1 MTAPDR
7 LGYAGRPGLEVNV
20 RRLQV
25 WGSPPGQ
32 PPWARP
38 SLLGIATVSALM
50 YGWGAGRTLEV
61 YYAAAVRS
69 MAMNW
74 HNFVYGSFDP
84 AGTVTLDKLPGAFWV
99 QALSVRL
106 FGFHEWAIILPQVVE
121 GTITVLVLY
130 HAVQRL
136 AGPAAGLVA
145 ALALA
150 VSPATVALDRG
161 NISDTAMVLLVVLAA
176 DAMVSALTADRT
188 RSLLLAGLWVGLAF
202 QTKMIEAW
210 MVLPSLGLAYLMA
223 APGTWRRRLTGLGAL
238 GVVTAAVSLSWMTVV
253 SLVPTDRRPYVDGS
267 QTDSL
272 FHQVFV
278 YNGFGRL
285 DQASPNQLLT
295 KAIGI
300 GRLTSA
306 APTWDRLLAGS
317 FGRDTAWLLPAAF
330 IALVIGLVARRGR
343 PRQDLVRAGLIM
355 WGGWLLV
362 LTVVFTASSTINSY
376 YTAAL
381 SPAVG
386 AVLGI
391 GVVQAWKRRTTT
403 VTRLVVAGT
412 VLITVGYAAW
422 LLPAAGTGLAPW
434 LAPVV
439 VVIGLAAAAG
449 VVLWGGIP
457 RTSHGTRAAFGA
469 CAIAVLVVPAVASTS
484 IVANRLGPF
493 DSPFQPVVVTNYT
506 RLLFGRSA
514 AVADGIPVLIR
525 AQGSAPDLLATQTS
539 ALAAPYIYQS
549 GREVLPIGGFTG
561 TIPAP
566 TLTSLKAM
574 VAAGDFH
581 IAVQSPTTTDPRL
594 LWIAGHCRSIAGPR
608 STKAAPIIGHF
619 AIYYCAGPAPYSG
632 R

>member
-1 MTAPDR
+1 M
-7 LGYAGRPGLEVNV
+7 NV

-25 WGSPPGQ
+25 WRSPPDQ

-38 SLLGIATVSALM
+38 TLLGIAAASAVM

-69 MAMNW
+69 MAMSW
-74 HNFVYGSFDP
+74 HNFVFASFDP

-106 FGFHEWAIILPQVVE
+106 FGVHEWAIILPQVVE
-121 GTITVLVLY
+121 GTTTVLVLY
-130 HAVQRL
+130 HAVRRL
-136 AGPAAGLVA
+136 AGPVA
-145 ALALA
+145 AIAAALVLA
-150 VSPATVALDRG
+150 VAPATVALDRG

-176 DAMVSALTADRT
+176 DAMVSALTRERV
-188 RSLLLAGLWVGLAF
+188 RSLVLVGLWVGLAF

-210 MVLPSLGLAYLMA
+210 LVLPPLVLAYLVA
-223 APGTWRRRLTGLGAL
+223 APGTWRRRLTGIGAVS
-238 GVVTAAVSLSWMTVV
+238 VVTAAVSLSWMTVV
-253 SLVPTDRRPYVDGS
+253 SLVPTARRPYVDGS

-295 KAIGI
+295 QAIGI

-306 APTWDRLLAGS
+306 APTWDRLFAGS
-317 FGRDTAWLLPAAF
+317 FGRDTGWMLPAAF

-343 PRQDLVRAGLIM
+343 PREDLVRAGLIM

-362 LTVVFTASSTINSY
+362 LTLVFTASSTINSY

-391 GVVQAWKRRTTT
+391 GVVQAWEHRTSMM
-403 VTRLVVAGT
+403 TRLIVAGV
-412 VLITVGYAAW
+412 VLITAGYAAW
-422 LLPAAGTGLAPW
+422 LLPAAGTGVAPW

-439 VVIGLAAAAG
+439 VIIGLAAATG
-449 VVLWGGIP
+449 VVAFGGSAS
-457 RTSHGTRAAFGA
+457 TSHGARAAIGA
-469 CAIAVLVVPAVASTS
+469 CAIAVLLVPAVASTS

-493 DSPFQPVVVTNYT
+493 DTPFQPVVVTNYT
-506 RLLFGRSA
+506 RLLFGRSV
-514 AVADGIPVLIR
+514 AVAAGIPILIR
-525 AQGSAPDLLATQTS
+525 TQGSAPDLLATQTS

-561 TIPAP
+561 TIP
-566 TLTSLKAM
+566 
-574 VAAGDFH
+574 
-581 IAVQSPTTTDPRL
+581 
-594 LWIAGHCRSIAGPR
+594 
-608 STKAAPIIGHF
+608 
-619 AIYYCAGPAPYSG
+619 
-632 R
+632 

>member
-1 MTAPDR
+1 VSA
-7 LGYAGRPGLEVNV
+7 

-25 WGSPPGQ
+25 WRSPPGQ

-38 SLLGIATVSALM
+38 TLLGIAAASAVM

-69 MAMNW
+69 MAMSW
-74 HNFVYGSFDP
+74 HDFFYASFDP

-106 FGFHEWAIILPQVVE
+106 FGVHEWAIILPQVVE
-121 GTITVLVLY
+121 GTVTVLVLY
-130 HAVQRL
+130 HALQRM
-136 AGPAAGLVA
+136 AGPVA
-145 ALALA
+145 AITATLVLA

-176 DAMVSALTADRT
+176 DALVSALTSRRI
-188 RSLLLAGLWVGLAF
+188 RSLLLVGLWVGLAF

-210 MVLPSLGLAYLMA
+210 LVLPALGLAYVVA
-223 APGTWRRRLTGLGAL
+223 APGTLRRRFTGIGAM

-253 SLVPTDRRPYVDGS
+253 SLVPTASRPYVDGS

-295 KAIGI
+295 QSIGI

-306 APTWDRLLAGS
+306 APTWGRLFTGS
-317 FGRDTAWLLPAAF
+317 LGRDTGWMLPAAF
-330 IALVIGLVARRGR
+330 ITLVVGLVARRGK
-343 PRQDLVRAGLIM
+343 PREDPVRAGLIL

-391 GVVQAWKRRTTT
+391 GIVQAWEHRTSTAA
-403 VTRLVVAGT
+403 RLIMAGV
-412 VLITVGYAAW
+412 VLITMAYAIW
-422 LLPAAGTGLAPW
+422 LLPPAGTGLVPW

-439 VVIGLAAAAG
+439 AIIGLAAAIG
-449 VVLWGGIP
+449 VVGWGRITPASRGAI
-457 RTSHGTRAAFGA
+457 AAFAG
-469 CAIAVLVVPAVASTS
+469 CAIAVLLVPAVAATS
-484 IVANRLGPF
+484 IVANQLGPF
-493 DSPFQPVVVTNYT
+493 DTPFQPEVVTNYT
-506 RLLFGRSA
+506 RLLFGRSV
-514 AVADGIPVLIR
+514 AVANGIPVLIR
-525 AQGSAPDLLATQTS
+525 TQGNAPDLLATQTS

-561 TIPAP
+561 TVPVP
-566 TLTSLKAM
+566 TLASLKAM
-574 VAAGDFH
+574 VAEGDFH
-581 IAVQSPTTTDPRL
+581 IVVQSPTTADPRL
-594 LWIAGHCRSIAGPR
+594 VWIAGHCRSIVGPR
-608 STKAAPIIGHF
+608 STHAAPIVGHF
-619 AIYYCAGPAPYSG
+619 AIYYCAGSG
-632 R
+632 